1 MGGTCG
7 TSIDHGVLVVG
18 YGTSASQQYWK
29 VKNSWGRTWGMEG
42 YVDICRNCDKNGRDG
57 ECGILMEPNDSK
69 FLDEMVKN
77 KRFRR
82 EMNVNVYT
90 LMTKILLLFF

>member
-1 MGGTCG
+1 M
-7 TSIDHGVLVVG
+7 LL
-18 YGTSASQQYWK
+18 
-29 VKNSWGRTWGMEG
+29 N
-42 YVDICRNCDKNGRDG
+42 
-57 ECGILMEPNDSK
+57 SK

-90 LMTKILLLFF
+90 LMTKILLLFFYFSYFSICM